1 MILILVR
8 QHSGSLSTCLSIYL
22 SLCLFVGKEDVSL
35 ELTSIVGLIYETS
48 AVKILNLS
56 DLTVLMVSQ
65 HGRTLES

>member
-35 ELTSIVGLIYETS
+35 ELTSIVGL
-48 AVKILNLS
+48 KILNLS